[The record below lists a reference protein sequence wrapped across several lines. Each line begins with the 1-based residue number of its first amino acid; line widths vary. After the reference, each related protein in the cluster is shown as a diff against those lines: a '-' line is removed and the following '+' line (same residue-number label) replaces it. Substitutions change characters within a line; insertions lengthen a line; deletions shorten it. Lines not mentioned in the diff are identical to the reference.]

1 MELTPCQQILIE
13 KAPINLL
20 ELLPIVSTKYTA
32 VAHEV
37 INPIPTMNRRVFSQ
51 SLCPNSFIEKYQLN
65 SFE

>member
-13 KAPINLL
+13 RAPIDLT
-20 ELLPIVSTKYTA
+20 IVSTKYNA

-51 SLCPNSFIEKYQLN
+51 SLCPNSFI
-65 SFE
+65 